1 MIDFGRVVGFDWD
14 AGNLGKNAKHGVDNR
29 EIEEVFFNQPLLVTS
44 DAGHSI
50 AEPRYRALGTSDQ
63 GRLLMV
69 IFTLRANGGLIRIV
83 SARPMNRKERA
94 SHGEEG

>member
-14 AGNLGKNAKHGVDNR
+14 AGNLGKNAKHDVDNR

-44 DAGHSI
+44 DAGHSMT
-50 AEPRYRALGTSDQ
+50 ERRYRALGTTDH
-63 GRLLMV
+63 GRRLMV
-69 IFTLRANGGLIRIV
+69 IFTLRANSSLIRIV

-94 SHGEEG
+94 SYGEEG